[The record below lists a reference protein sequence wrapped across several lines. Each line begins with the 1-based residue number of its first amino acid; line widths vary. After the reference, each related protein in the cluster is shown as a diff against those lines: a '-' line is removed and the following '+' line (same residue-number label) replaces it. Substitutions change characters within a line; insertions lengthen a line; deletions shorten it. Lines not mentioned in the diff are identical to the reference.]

1 MSIQKIARLAG
12 VAVATVARVLNNSDT
27 VKAKNRE
34 RVLQAIKES
43 NYQPN
48 LLARQLRTARSN
60 MILVMVSNI
69 ANPFCAEVVKGI
81 EEEAEKNGYRI
92 LLCNSGS
99 DLARSTSGLQLL
111 SGKMVDGIITMNALS
126 SLPELTTMIGDAPWV
141 QCAEYA
147 DTGSIS
153 CVGINDVE
161 AAQGAVSRLAD
172 SGRRRIALIN
182 HDLSYRYAR
191 LRERGYKSVLHV
203 HGLAYQQVTYA
214 QDLSAAAGK
223 RAMEQLLSQDEKPDA
238 VFAVSDSLAAGALRA
253 IAQAG
258 LRVPE
263 DIAVIGFDGTEL
275 AEVVSPQLTTVE
287 QPSRAIGRTAVSLLM
302 KRIDDPDAA
311 VERVMMDWR
320 VIDRERLRISGRRRR
335 SAREY
340 RCRWAFDECVS
351 QTHPPRRRHGR
362 KYPPGSP
369 HIPPIPRC
377 W

>member
-12 VAVATVARVLNNSDT
+12 VSVATVSRVLNNSDT

-147 DTGSIS
+147 DNGSIS
-153 CVGINDVE
+153 CVGINDVD
-161 AAQGAVSRLAD
+161 AAQGAVSRLVD
-172 SGRRRIALIN
+172 GGRRRIALIN
-182 HDLSYRYAR
+182 HDLSYRYSR

-203 HGLAYQQVTYA
+203 RELDYQQVIYA
-214 QDLSAAAGK
+214 SDLSAAAGTK
-223 RAMEQLLSQDEKPDA
+223 AMETLLAQEEKPDA
-238 VFAVSDSLAAGALRA
+238 VFAVSDSLAAGALR
-253 IAQAG
+253 
-258 LRVPE
+258 VPE
-263 DIAVIGFDGTEL
+263 DIAVVGFDGTEL

-287 QPSRAIGRTAVSLLM
+287 QPSREIGRTAVTLLM
-302 KRIDDPDAA
+302 KRIDNPDAA

-320 VIDRERLRISGRRRR
+320 VISRA
-335 SAREY
+335 SA
-340 RCRWAFDECVS
+340 
-351 QTHPPRRRHGR
+351 
-362 KYPPGSP
+362 
-369 HIPPIPRC
+369 
-377 W
+377 

>member
-12 VAVATVARVLNNSDT
+12 VSVATVSRVLNNSDT

-223 RAMEQLLSQDEKPDA
+223 RAMEQLLSQDEARCGVCRFGLPRRRG
-238 VFAVSDSLAAGALRA
+238 AAGYR
-253 IAQAG
+253 
-258 LRVPE
+258 P
-263 DIAVIGFDGTEL
+263 
-275 AEVVSPQLTTVE
+275 
-287 QPSRAIGRTAVSLLM
+287 GRTTGAGGYRGDRLRWHRAGGSGLPAADHRRTALPGDRPYGGVSTDETH
-302 KRIDDPDAA
+302 RRSRRCRRAGDDGLA
-311 VERVMMDWR
+311 R
-320 VIDRERLRISGRRRR
+320 DRPRQRLRISGRRRR

-351 QTHPPRRRHGR
+351 QTHPPQRRHGR
-362 KYPPGSP
+362 KCPPGSL

>member
-12 VAVATVARVLNNSDT
+12 VSVATVSRVLNNSDT

-161 AAQGAVSRLAD
+161 AAG
-172 SGRRRIALIN
+172 
-182 HDLSYRYAR
+182 
-191 LRERGYKSVLHV
+191 
-203 HGLAYQQVTYA
+203 GL
-214 QDLSAAAGK
+214 
-223 RAMEQLLSQDEKPDA
+223 
-238 VFAVSDSLAAGALRA
+238 
-253 IAQAG
+253 
-258 LRVPE
+258 
-263 DIAVIGFDGTEL
+263 
-275 AEVVSPQLTTVE
+275 
-287 QPSRAIGRTAVSLLM
+287 
-302 KRIDDPDAA
+302 
-311 VERVMMDWR
+311 
-320 VIDRERLRISGRRRR
+320 
-335 SAREY
+335 
-340 RCRWAFDECVS
+340 
-351 QTHPPRRRHGR
+351 
-362 KYPPGSP
+362 
-369 HIPPIPRC
+369 
-377 W
+377 

>member
-12 VAVATVARVLNNSDT
+12 VSVATVSRVLNNSDT

-238 VFAVSDSLAAGALRA
+238 VFAVSDSSPPGRC
-253 IAQAG
+253 G
-258 LRVPE
+258 L
-263 DIAVIGFDGTEL
+263 
-275 AEVVSPQLTTVE
+275 SP
-287 QPSRAIGRTAVSLLM
+287 R
-302 KRIDDPDAA
+302 PDCGC
-311 VERVMMDWR
+311 R
-320 VIDRERLRISGRRRR
+320 RISR
-335 SAREY
+335 
-340 RCRWAFDECVS
+340 
-351 QTHPPRRRHGR
+351 
-362 KYPPGSP
+362 
-369 HIPPIPRC
+369 
-377 W
+377 

>member
-12 VAVATVARVLNNSDT
+12 VSVATVSRVLNNSDT

-48 LLARQLRTARSN
+48 LLAPHHPTPPTKN
-60 MILVMVSNI
+60 KHHNHTKN
-69 ANPFCAEVVKGI
+69 ANPKTAQQHNGK

-147 DTGSIS
+147 DNGSIS
-153 CVGINDVE
+153 CVGINDVD
-161 AAQGAVSRLAD
+161 AAQGAVSRLVD
-172 SGRRRIALIN
+172 GGRKRIALIN
-182 HDLSYRYAR
+182 HDLSYRYSR

-203 HGLAYQQVTYA
+203 RELAYQQVIYA
-214 QDLSAAAGK
+214 SDLSAAAGK
-223 RAMEQLLSQDEKPDA
+223 QAMETLLAQEEQPDA

-258 LRVPE
+258 MRVPD
-263 DIAVIGFDGTEL
+263 DIAVVGFDGTEL

-287 QPSRAIGRTAVSLLM
+287 QPSREIGRTAVTLLM
-302 KRIDDPDAA
+302 KRIDNPDAA

-320 VIDRERLRISGRRRR
+320 VISRA
-335 SAREY
+335 SA
-340 RCRWAFDECVS
+340 
-351 QTHPPRRRHGR
+351 
-362 KYPPGSP
+362 
-369 HIPPIPRC
+369 
-377 W
+377 

>member
-12 VAVATVARVLNNSDT
+12 VSVATVSRVLNNSDT

-99 DLARSTSGLQLL
+99 DLDRSTSGLQLL

-147 DTGSIS
+147 DNGTIS
-153 CVGINDVE
+153 CVGINDVD
-161 AAQGAVSRLAD
+161 ASQGAVSRLAD
-172 SGRRRIALIN
+172 AGRRRIALIN
-182 HDLSYRYAR
+182 HDLSYRYSR

-203 HGLAYQQVTYA
+203 RQLDYQRVTYA
-214 QDLSAAAGK
+214 SDLSAAAGTK
-223 RAMEQLLSQDEKPDA
+223 AMEELLAQEERPDA

-253 IAQAG
+253 IARAG

-287 QPSRAIGRTAVSLLM
+287 QPSRAIGRTAVTLLM
-302 KRIDDPDAA
+302 KRIDNPDAA

-320 VIDRERLRISGRRRR
+320 VISRA
-335 SAREY
+335 SA
-340 RCRWAFDECVS
+340 
-351 QTHPPRRRHGR
+351 
-362 KYPPGSP
+362 
-369 HIPPIPRC
+369 
-377 W
+377 